1 MKAKQ
6 PLALRTLYT
15 IRSSPPKFGVS
26 RHHRENNDWLKNKKA
41 DTPVSTLVE
50 TRQKHAGT
58 VHSQIWGGVGG
69 FRSKGSIYPSARRYS
84 ELRPVWSEAETLST
98 NNTSL
103 HALSNSLHP
112 LIHPGFWR

>member
-15 IRSSPPKFGVS
+15 ISSSPPKLGVS

-58 VHSQIWGGVGG
+58 VHSQIWEGSAQREPFIPAHGVT
-69 FRSKGSIYPSARRYS
+69 RSYARS
-84 ELRPVWSEAETLST
+84 GAKLKQQHQPARP
-98 NNTSL
+98 
-103 HALSNSLHP
+103 
-112 LIHPGFWR
+112 IK

>member
-15 IRSSPPKFGVS
+15 ISSSPPKLGVS

-41 DTPVSTLVE
+41 NRPVSTLVE
-50 TRQKHAGT
+50 ARQKHAGT

-69 FRSKGSIYPSARRYS
+69 FRSKGSIYPSGVTRSYARSGAKLKLFPPTTPACTPYQI
-84 ELRPVWSEAETLST
+84 VYTL
-98 NNTSL
+98 
-103 HALSNSLHP
+103 
-112 LIHPGFWR
+112 